1 MVFLNAFNTLLFG
14 DKDSV
19 SPIKCNTMA
28 IKSRARVRGQQKI
41 YYLCRDMMAP
51 PQQGIAA

>member
-1 MVFLNAFNTLLFG
+1 MVFLNVFNTLLFG

-41 YYLCRDMMAP
+41 YYLCRDMTAS